1 MKLLFVKKMHCLI
14 FPWFSQ
20 LSFSGAS
27 KILSCGNVPDGGW
40 KFKAEQEHCMRVPTH
55 DCSGAW

>member
-1 MKLLFVKKMHCLI
+1 MI
-14 FPWFSQ
+14 FTAIF
-20 LSFSGAS
+20 LRGI

-55 DCSGAW
+55 DCSGA